1 MIELEDLGD
10 NLRLYKG
17 DCRRL
22 IASLPD
28 NSVDAVVTDPPYE
41 IGFMNRG
48 FDRTGIAFDVDLW
61 RGILRVLKPGGHVAA
76 FAASRTYHRLA
87 GAIEDAGF
95 EIRDQIDWVYASGM
109 PHGSDAAILI
119 DRERRED
126 LESTRRVC
134 RFIRAAMDAKGL
146 ASKDL
151 ASAFDCNPRLIDHW
165 AARDTDSQP
174 SLPSVAQWSRLKTLL
189 DLDDAMDG
197 EVERLNVRKGQPS
210 DTFKQLPVIGEH
222 ASETGGV
229 PGERFQAHDNLI
241 REPSDTAK
249 PFKGWYSQLKPAHEP
264 ICLARKPLDGNLAH
278 NLLGHGTGA
287 LHIDACRVP
296 FRNTADE
303 AESKGKNQ
311 HGRFG
316 SGPRDN
322 HVYGADKANR
332 TDYTAAAR
340 FTPNMLFD
348 QSTAKE
354 LDRQSG
360 VTVSRKGKPRASTK
374 PGDGWGMTHTGAEYD
389 DMGGA
394 SRFYPVFRYCPK
406 ASSAERPKV
415 DGILHPTVKPVEL
428 MRWLVRLVTPAD
440 GLVLEPFAGSGTTLE
455 ACLLEHMQCT
465 ASELDSDYIK
475 LIHARLSKPIQNE
488 LF

>member
-1 MIELEDLGD
+1 MINLEDLGD

-41 IGFMNRG
+41 INFMNRV
-48 FDRTGIAFDVDLW
+48 FDRTGIAFNVALW
-61 RGILRVLKPGGHVAA
+61 TDILRVLKPGGHVAA

-87 GAIEDAGF
+87 CAIEDAGF

-109 PHGSDAAILI
+109 PHGSDARLLV
-119 DRERRED
+119 DRELGAERTHVAGKGHAGAGYSD
-126 LESTRRVC
+126 TNGFGGSST
-134 RFIRAAMDAKGL
+134 ANGGKAKSEWDAL
-146 ASKDL
+146 AP
-151 ASAFDCNPRLIDHW
+151 A
-165 AARDTDSQP
+165 TEQGE
-174 SLPSVAQWSRLKTLL
+174 QWS
-189 DLDDAMDG
+189 
-197 EVERLNVRKGQPS
+197 
-210 DTFKQLPVIGEH
+210 
-222 ASETGGV
+222 
-229 PGERFQAHDNLI
+229 
-241 REPSDTAK
+241 
-249 PFKGWYSQLKPAHEP
+249 GWYSQLKPAHEP
-264 ICLARKPLDGNLAH
+264 ICLARKPLDGTLAH
-278 NLLGHGTGA
+278 NLLEHGTGA

-406 ASSAERPKV
+406 ASPSERPKV

-465 ASELDSDYIK
+465 ASELDPDYIK

>member
-28 NSVDAVVTDPPYE
+28 NSVDSVVTDPPYE
-41 IGFMNRG
+41 IGFMNRS
-48 FDRTGIAFDVDLW
+48 FDSTGIAFDVDLW
-61 RGILRVLKPGGHVAA
+61 KDILRVLKPGGHVAA
-76 FAASRTYHRLA
+76 FGASRTYHRLA
-87 GAIEDAGF
+87 CAIEDAGF

-109 PHGSDAAILI
+109 PHGSDATLMI

-126 LESTRRVC
+126 VEPTR
-134 RFIRAAMDAKGL
+134 
-146 ASKDL
+146 
-151 ASAFDCNPRLIDHW
+151 
-165 AARDTDSQP
+165 
-174 SLPSVAQWSRLKTLL
+174 
-189 DLDDAMDG
+189 
-197 EVERLNVRKGQPS
+197 
-210 DTFKQLPVIGEH
+210 
-222 ASETGGV
+222 SE
-229 PGERFQAHDNLI
+229 
-241 REPSDTAK
+241 TAK

-360 VTVSRKGKPRASTK
+360 VTVSRKGRPRASTK
-374 PGDGWGMTHTGAEYD
+374 PGDGWSMTHTGAEYD

-394 SRFYPVFRYCPK
+394 SRFYPVSGIVRKPHRLNGRK
-406 ASSAERPKV
+406 S
-415 DGILHPTVKPVEL
+415 DGHPPSDSQTGSNSCAGLSVC
-428 MRWLVRLVTPAD
+428 VTPAD

-475 LIHARLSKPIQNE
+475 LIHARLSKPIQKRALLGGSETSIILKSFFLADNVSYVR
-488 LF
+488 

>member
-1 MIELEDLGD
+1 MTKEKRNRPTTGDSPLKMGSLWIQAYRLNPSKPSSQESRGFNHGSVNELEDLGD

-28 NSVDAVVTDPPYE
+28 NSVDSVVTDPPYE
-41 IGFMNRG
+41 IGFMNRS
-48 FDRTGIAFDVDLW
+48 FDSTGIAFDVDLW
-61 RGILRVLKPGGHVAA
+61 KDILRVLKPGGHVAA
-76 FAASRTYHRLA
+76 VAASRTYHRLA
-87 GAIEDAGF
+87 CAIEDAGF

-109 PHGSDAAILI
+109 PHGSDAMLMI

-126 LESTRRVC
+126 VEPTR
-134 RFIRAAMDAKGL
+134 
-146 ASKDL
+146 
-151 ASAFDCNPRLIDHW
+151 
-165 AARDTDSQP
+165 
-174 SLPSVAQWSRLKTLL
+174 
-189 DLDDAMDG
+189 
-197 EVERLNVRKGQPS
+197 
-210 DTFKQLPVIGEH
+210 
-222 ASETGGV
+222 SE
-229 PGERFQAHDNLI
+229 
-241 REPSDTAK
+241 TAK

-322 HVYGADKANR
+322 HIYGADTADR
-332 TDYTAAAR
+332 TDYKAEAR
-340 FTPNMLFD
+340 FTPNMIFD
-348 QSTAKE
+348 QITAAE

-394 SRFYPVFRYCPK
+394 SRFYPVFRYCSK
-406 ASSAERPKV
+406 ASPSERPKV

-428 MRWLVRLVTPAD
+428 MRWLVRLITPEG

-465 ASELDSDYIK
+465 ASELDPDYIK

>member
-1 MIELEDLGD
+1 MQWDGGRI
-10 NLRLYKG
+10 RLMPG
-17 DCRRL
+17 DCRDL
-22 IASLPD
+22 IAMLPD
-28 NSVDAVVTDPPYE
+28 DSVDAVVTDPPYE
-41 IGFMNRG
+41 IGFMNRA
-48 FDRTGIAFDVDLW
+48 FDSTGVAFDVDLW
-61 RGILRVLKPGGHVAA
+61 RDVLRVLKPGGHVAA

-126 LESTRRVC
+126 LEPTRRVC

-197 EVERLNVRKGQPS
+197 EVERLNARKGQPS

-278 NLLGHGTGA
+278 NLLEHGTGA
-287 LHIDACRVP
+287 LHIDSCRVP
-296 FRNTADE
+296 FRNPADE
-303 AESKGKNQ
+303 TEAKNKNR

-322 HVYGADKANR
+322 HVYGADNANR
-332 TDYTAAAR
+332 TDYKADAR
-340 FTPNMLFD
+340 FAPNMLFD
-348 QSTAKE
+348 RTMAGE

-360 VTVSRKGKPRASTK
+360 VTVSRKGKPRASAR
-374 PGDGWGMTHTGAEYD
+374 PGAGWDMTRTGAEYD
-389 DMGGA
+389 DAGGA

-406 ASSAERPKV
+406 AGPGERPTV

-428 MRWLVRLVTPAD
+428 MRWLVRLVTPPD
-440 GLVLEPFAGSGTTLE
+440 GLVLEPFAGSGATLE
-455 ACLLEHMQCT
+455 ACRIEDVRCVAAEM
-465 ASELDSDYIK
+465 DSDYVR
-475 LIHARLSKPIQNE
+475 LIARRMARPTNPV

>member
-10 NLRLYKG
+10 DLRLYKG

-126 LESTRRVC
+126 LEPTRRVC

-249 PFKGWYSQLKPAHEP
+249 PFK
-264 ICLARKPLDGNLAH
+264 
-278 NLLGHGTGA
+278 
-287 LHIDACRVP
+287 
-296 FRNTADE
+296 
-303 AESKGKNQ
+303 
-311 HGRFG
+311 
-316 SGPRDN
+316 
-322 HVYGADKANR
+322 
-332 TDYTAAAR
+332 
-340 FTPNMLFD
+340 
-348 QSTAKE
+348 
-354 LDRQSG
+354 
-360 VTVSRKGKPRASTK
+360 
-374 PGDGWGMTHTGAEYD
+374 
-389 DMGGA
+389 
-394 SRFYPVFRYCPK
+394 
-406 ASSAERPKV
+406 
-415 DGILHPTVKPVEL
+415 
-428 MRWLVRLVTPAD
+428 
-440 GLVLEPFAGSGTTLE
+440 AG
-455 ACLLEHMQCT
+455 T
-465 ASELDSDYIK
+465 AS
-475 LIHARLSKPIQNE
+475 
-488 LF
+488 